1 MKYDELKDK
10 FIFYNAGKKGEVTKY
25 MNKENII
32 KLAEKCG
39 LNTIKTWKLTS
50 KKIPDDMEYPCL
62 TKAIISTKDNWKA
75 DSIVCNNEKE
85 LKSALNKIDSKEI
98 LVQKYIKKKMNLL
111 LMDSVLIKARCFLMH
126 FQLNYLSINDNAFGN
141 YMIIKNFDNKELEKK
156 LNKILNVLN
165 LRAFVKLSFW

>member
-1 MKYDELKDK
+1 
-10 FIFYNAGKKGEVTKY
+10 

-50 KKIPDDMEYPCL
+50 KNIAVDMEYPCL

-98 LVQKYIKKKMNLL
+98 LVQKYIKKKNQF
-111 LMDSVLIKARCFLMH
+111 DVNGF
-126 FQLNYLSINDNAFGN
+126 SINKAKDVFYA
-141 YMIIKNFDNKELEKK
+141 LS
-156 LNKILNVLN
+156 LN
-165 LRAFVKLSFW
+165 